1 MLHQFSLGVVAAVA
15 LVAVGGP
22 LHRLLLRLAGRPRLR
37 RTRAGTMPARPPITS
52 ERIDEDGAKHT
63 W

>member
-22 LHRLLLRLAGRPRLR
+22 LHRLLLRLAGRRRLR
-37 RTRAGTMPARPPITS
+37 RTRAGTMPTRPQVMS
-52 ERIDEDGAKHT
+52 ERIDEDGTRHV

>member
-1 MLHQFSLGVVAAVA
+1 MIVVLLFILVVAVPGA
-15 LVAVGGP
+15 P